1 MDMRFLKELNMKSIL
16 LLALFSTSAFAARL
30 PECRIADLKDAGKC
44 MEKVGRALPS
54 YEEPNDVR
62 ASARKDLMK
71 KVLKA
76 LGASKAAYNDL
87 QKADFVGFSLEH
99 GDEHHVHYFR
109 MSKGLSRP
117 QELYSINLVDLDYV
131 LEERIS
137 VNEMFL
143 GTGFDGS
150 DVAEDI
156 REAMAN
162 FGRAQ

>member
-1 MDMRFLKELNMKSIL
+1 MKSL
-16 LLALFSTSAFAARL
+16 LLIALFSTSVFAGEL
-30 PECRIADLKDAGKC
+30 PECRIADLKDASQC
-44 MEKVGRALPS
+44 MNKVGRALPS
-54 YEEPNDVR
+54 YEEENDVR

-76 LGASKAAYNDL
+76 LGAPKRAYHEL
-87 QKADFVGFSLEH
+87 QKVDFVGFSLEH
-99 GDEHHVHYFR
+99 GDEHHVHYFG
-109 MSKGLSRP
+109 MNKGLSRP
-117 QELYSINLVDLDYV
+117 VELYSINLVDLEYV

-150 DVAEDI
+150 HVAQDI
-156 REAMAN
+156 VDAVAN